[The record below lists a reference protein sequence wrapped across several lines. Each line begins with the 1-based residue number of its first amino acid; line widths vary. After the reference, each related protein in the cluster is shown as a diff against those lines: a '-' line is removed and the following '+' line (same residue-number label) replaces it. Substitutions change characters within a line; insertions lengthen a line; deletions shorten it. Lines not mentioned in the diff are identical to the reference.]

1 MAAHIAAADVD
12 SDARQNSP
20 VVPHRSQ
27 HLPTILAV
35 VAAISYLVGLIAM
48 LPASV
53 FVEENE
59 RLQVGGT
66 IWSGESVLD
75 GAIRVE
81 WSFSPLTTLAQ
92 FAWSADWHITGA
104 ANDLT
109 GRVTQAG
116 EQLQLANISGQT
128 DGVLIDTMFPNL
140 PLSCDFTADLAVE
153 SLFLGGEGQKGVG
166 NLRHRSGFMRRQGAC
181 GLARGITGAGRFAG
195 ADARWYERC
204 LDCGRAERTVG
215 GNAALAGRATEH
227 MADPTGDGSASAVAR
242 RTLRYRG
249 GISVRPQAADQDMAK
264 SFRPIMGIRI
274 AMTISNTMPPIAN
287 STIGST
293 SDTST

>member
-1 MAAHIAAADVD
+1 
-12 SDARQNSP
+12 
-20 VVPHRSQ
+20 
-27 HLPTILAV
+27 
-35 VAAISYLVGLIAM
+35 M

-166 NLRHRSGFMRRQGAC
+166 NLRTGPVSCAAK
-181 GLARGITGAGRFAG
+181 GLAALPVELPALEGSLVPTPDGTSGALTAAAQNERLVEMRLSPDGRLSIWPTQQATARLPLLRGERF
-195 ADARWYERC
+195 D
-204 LDCGRAERTVG
+204 TVV
-215 GNAALAGRATEH
+215 E
-227 MADPTGDGSASAVAR
+227 
-242 RTLRYRG
+242 
-249 GISVRPQAADQDMAK
+249 
-264 SFRPIMGIRI
+264 
-274 AMTISNTMPPIAN
+274 
-287 STIGST
+287 
-293 SDTST
+293 